1 MNASPSIAPAEK
13 CDLCRTPLS
22 EAHQHLFEPKT
33 RRLECACDAC
43 AILFGE
49 QGQRYL
55 RVPRRV
61 RFLPDFRMS
70 DEQWN
75 GLMIPIGIAFL
86 FRTADSE
93 RTMALYPSP
102 AGPIE
107 SGLTLET
114 WNEIARENPEISTM
128 EPDVEGLLVYRVGTA
143 REHYII
149 PIDECFK
156 LIGTIR
162 LHWKGFSGGMQVW
175 QEIGKFLERLK
186 GEVGAAER
194 RKSIATAEGRG
205 QVP

>member
-1 MNASPSIAPAEK
+1 MNASASIAPAEK
-13 CDLCRTPLS
+13 CDLCRTPLA
-22 EAHQHLFEPKT
+22 ETHQHLFEPKT

-49 QGQRYL
+49 QGQRYR

-86 FRTADSE
+86 FRTAESE
-93 RTMALYPSP
+93 RMMALYPSP

-114 WNEIARENPEISTM
+114 WNEIVRENPEIGTM

-162 LHWKGFSGGMQVW
+162 LHWKGFSGGMVVW

-186 GEVGAAER
+186 GRTGN
-194 RKSIATAEGRG
+194 
-205 QVP
+205 